1 MLKKTKAFTLIE
13 LLVVIAIIGILTTI
27 AIVAL
32 QSSRADSRDA
42 KRLAD
47 VRQMQKALEMYFLE
61 NGSYPSDISS
71 GIASGTTIYMEQ
83 IPVSP
88 TPADGECIDYYNTYI
103 YTASGSSYT
112 LDFCLGSKTG
122 ELDSGYKRAT
132 NEGIIAY
139 TPPPPPF
146 VCGSTLVDSRNSQE
160 YPTVQIGTQC
170 WIAKNMNYNDGCA
183 SNTWVLNTDTRWCGC
198 YDNIAANCTT
208 YGLLY
213 QWSAAM
219 TGTTTEG
226 AQGICPLGWHVPS
239 SADFNTLATYLGGDS
254 VGGGK
259 LKQTGTTYWNSPN
272 TGATNEY
279 NFNLIAPGYRLYS
292 NSNFTAI
299 KSSSYIWSSS
309 AYYSDEAYCRM
320 IEYNSS
326 AFTVGI
332 GVKKLSFPVRCILN
346 N

>member
-1 MLKKTKAFTLIE
+1 MFKKNKAFTLIE

-47 VRQMQKALEMYFLE
+47 VRQIQKALEMYFLE
-61 NGSYPSDISS
+61 NGSYPASITS
-71 GIASGTTIYMEQ
+71 GIASGTTVYMAQ
-83 IPVSP
+83 TPTAP

-122 ELDSGYKRAT
+122 EFDAGYKRAT

-146 VCGSTLVDSRNSQE
+146 ICGNILVDQRDSQE

-170 WIAKNMNYNDGCA
+170 WMAKNMNYNDGCA
-183 SNTWVLNTDTRWCGC
+183 SNTWVSNTDTRWCGC
-198 YDNIAANCTT
+198 YDNTAANCTT

-219 TGTTTEG
+219 ASSTTER

-239 SADFNTLATYLGGDS
+239 SADFNTLASYLGGDS
-254 VGGGK
+254 VAGGK

-279 NFNLIAPGYRLYS
+279 NFALLGAGYRFDS
-292 NSNFTAI
+292 NSTFTAI

-309 AYYSDEAYCRM
+309 AYYSDIYTGA
-320 IEYNSS
+320 IEYRKSS
-326 AFTVGI
+326 FVLGI
-332 GVKKLSFPVRCILN
+332 GGKKMSFSVRCIKN
-346 N
+346 